1 MCTVVLLVRPGHD
14 WPLLLGANRDEMA
27 DRPWDPPGRH
37 WPDRPEVVAGRDRLA
52 GGSWLGLND
61 HGVVAGVLNR
71 RHTLGPDPHKRS
83 RGELVLEALD
93 HADAV
98 AAAQALGDLAPDSY
112 RGFHLL
118 VADNRDAYWLKNDA
132 GRMTVAELPAGF
144 TMLTALDAR
153 NTPAHPRIARH
164 LPRFE
169 AAPVPDPGAP
179 DPAAPNPAADPWS
192 AWTDIL
198 AAGPDMTPED
208 AMTIVPE
215 RPDGYGTVSS
225 ALIAL
230 PARPSPRIR
239 PVFRFAAGR
248 PGVAPYRPV
257 VAV

>member
-1 MCTVVLLVRPGHD
+1 MCTVIVLVRPGHA
-14 WPLLLGANRDEMA
+14 WPLLLAANRDEMGN
-27 DRPWDPPGRH
+27 RPWDAPARH
-37 WPDRPEVVAGRDRLA
+37 WPDRAETIAGRDRLA

-61 HGVVAGVLNR
+61 HGVVACVLNR
-71 RHTLGPDPHKRS
+71 RGTLGPDPTKRT

-98 AAAQALGDLAPDSY
+98 AAAQALADLAPESY
-112 RGFHLL
+112 RGFHLV

-132 GRMTVAELPAGF
+132 DRMTVAALPAGF

-169 AAPVPDPGAP
+169 AAPVPDPAAGA
-179 DPAAPNPAADPWS
+179 WT

-198 AAGPDMTPED
+198 AAGPAAVPED

-215 RPDGYGTVSS
+215 QPAGYGTVSS

-230 PARPSPRIR
+230 PAPLLTRPSPRIR

-248 PGVAPYRPV
+248 PDSVPFDPV
-257 VAV
+257 EAA